1 MEIAELLDTVT
12 GFGNGFERVI
22 EANGMTQKELTALLL
37 DHNVENFPCC
47 HWYTDSHQLLDDNGV
62 VDGYC
67 DNCRQY
73 DKPTE
78 Q

>member
-12 GFGNGFERVI
+12 GFGNGVERVI

-37 DHNVENFPCC
+37 DHNVEKCPCC